1 MQTDPSKEYG
11 CYEDKGDYD
20 LPYTGNLNF
29 FVQDGYGETNDFIS
43 ERIL

>member
-11 CYEDKGDYD
+11 CYEDKEDCD

-29 FVQDGYGETNDFIS
+29 FSPGGYGETNNFMA